1 MQGLE
6 KKNIHI
12 ISIGG
17 SIMHDL
23 AINLKKSGN
32 NISGSDDIIYNPSKS
47 RLKKYGILPKKIG
60 YFKNN
65 INNEIDL
72 VITGMHTKKNNIE
85 LIEAKKKGIPI
96 NSYPEYIR
104 KLAENKHRVVIAGSH
119 GKTTVTSIVM
129 HVLKCNKV
137 EFDYLIGAKVKGF
150 ESNIKISDSPII
162 VIEGDEYLTSPIDK
176 VPKFLKYNHH
186 LLLLNGI
193 EWDHYNVYKSY
204 KKYVKEFKKLV
215 NMTPKGGEIIYFD
228 GDKEISKIIEGY
240 KDENTTLISFTHE
253 NFKVNKNE
261 TVIIDDNNKLIKLKI
276 FGKHNMQNL
285 AGAKIV
291 CEKLGIKNKH
301 FYKSIQTYELP
312 DRRLEKIHDGK
323 IKIFKDFAHSPSKLK
338 ATISAVKSQHPNKL
352 LVIYELHSS
361 SSLDINFLKN
371 YKDCLLESSFSIIYI
386 SEDKKDVNL
395 KEKFLKECF
404 NEKKILLVKNKIDLI
419 NTIKKTKFKNLNKLI
434 MSSGNFD
441 NVDFNELIK

>member
-1 MQGLE
+1 MQQQE

-32 NISGSDDIIYNPSKS
+32 NISGSDDIIYDPSKS
-47 RLKKYGILPKKIG
+47 RLEKNGILPKKIG

-65 INNEIDL
+65 INKNIDL

-85 LIEAKKKGIPI
+85 LIEAQKKGIPI
-96 NSYPEYIR
+96 KSYPEYIR

-150 ESNIKISDSPII
+150 ENNIKISNSPII
-162 VIEGDEYLTSPIDK
+162 IIEGDEYLTSPIDK
-176 VPKFLKYNHH
+176 VPKFLKYDHH

-193 EWDHYNVYKSY
+193 EWDHYNVYDSH
-204 KKYVKEFKKLV
+204 KKYVKQFKKLV
-215 NMTPKGGEIIYFD
+215 SMTPKGGEVIYFEE
-228 GDKEISKIIEGY
+228 DKEVSKIIEEY
-240 KDENTTLISFTHE
+240 KDVNTTIHSFTYE

-261 TVIIDDNNKLIKLKI
+261 TVILDDDNKLIKLKI

-285 AGAKIV
+285 AGAKII

-312 DRRLEKIHDGK
+312 DRRLEKIFDGK
-323 IKIFKDFAHSPSKLK
+323 IKVFKDFAHSPSKLK
-338 ATISAVKSQHPNKL
+338 ATISAVKNQYPNKL

-361 SSLDINFLKN
+361 SSLDMNFLKN
-371 YKDCLLESSFSIIYI
+371 YKDSLLESSFSIIYI
-386 SEDKKDVNL
+386 SENKKDINL
-395 KEKFLKECF
+395 KEKFLKQCF
-404 NEKKILLVKNKIDLI
+404 NEKRLLLVKKKTDLI
-419 NTIKKTKFKNLNKLI
+419 DTIKNSKFKSFNKLI

-441 NVDFNELIK
+441 NLDFNLLIK